1 MRPIPP
7 FEQVLPIFR
16 FGYEALL
23 TRFAKVSFIAAVTF
37 PLIGGLFAAP
47 LLIATRFGN
56 NREAEQH
63 QLVKYGFAP
72 LGTIGIGFCCAGLVA
87 VGSLALCILFDL
99 THKLTIGRHAM
110 SYRYVF
116 FPFRFNFIDFNALI
130 K

>member
-16 FGYEALL
+16 FGYEAFL
-23 TRFAKVSFIAAVTF
+23 TRFAKVSFVAAVTF
-37 PLIGGLFAAP
+37 PLIGALFAAP

-56 NREAEQH
+56 DREAEQREI
-63 QLVKYGFAP
+63 VKYYFAP
-72 LGTIGIGFCCAGLVA
+72 LGAIGIGFCYAGLAA
-87 VGSLALCILFDL
+87 VGTLALCIIFDGV
-99 THKLTIGRHAM
+99 HKLTMGRHAM

-116 FPFRFNFIDFNALI
+116 FPFRFNFINYNALI